1 MSRQSLREAH
11 QKIQE
16 LSWEPTFA
24 TPAKKYGTDYK
35 FSKAGKKDPLKQ
47 MLRSYFPMEEE
58 KDNRVYGAQDGA
70 IRGNMFRQ
78 VQERW
83 MEWQKL
89 FLSIIPFPEIS
100 AARAM
105 PLLFSTV
112 PNQELHN
119 GQAIQMIDEVR
130 HSTIQQNL
138 KRLYMNNYIDPAG
151 FNSSLRNFHN
161 DYCGTI
167 GRQFGEGFITGDALT
182 AASIYLTIVAETAF
196 TNTLFVAMPAEAA
209 ANGDVL
215 LPTVFHSVQSDE
227 SRHISNGYAT
237 LLMALQDE
245 DNREL
250 LERDLR
256 YAFWNNHAVVD
267 AAIGTF
273 IEYGTKD
280 RRKDRESYAEMWRR
294 WIYDDY
300 YRSYLMPLEKYG
312 LTVPHEEVEEAWNRI
327 WNKGYVHEVA
337 QFFATGWLVNYW
349 RIDPMTDE
357 DFEWFEY
364 KYPGWYAKY
373 GEWWENYNR
382 LATPNGHHP
391 IAVEAALGNIDYQY
405 PHRCWTCMV
414 PCLIRQD
421 TVHDKVDG
429 QWRTYCSETCHW
441 TDKYAFRPN
450 YNGRETPNM
459 GQLSGHREWETLYHN
474 WELSDIVVDMGI
486 VRDDGKTLTPQPHL
500 DLDADKMW
508 TVDHLRGLPFPSPN
522 VSLNEMS
529 DEEREEHMALY
540 KQGGPGGRH
549 AAAAAG

>member
-1 MSRQSLREAH
+1 MSRQSVAKAH

-16 LSWEPTFA
+16 LAWEPQYHE
-24 TPAKKYGTDYK
+24 PVSQYGTDYT
-35 FSKAGKKDPLKQ
+35 FRKAQKKDPLKQ
-47 MLRSYFPMEEE
+47 VLRSYFPMQEE
-58 KDNRVYGAQDGA
+58 KDHRVYGAQDGA

-83 MEWQKL
+83 LEWQKL
-89 FLSIIPFPEIS
+89 FLSIIPLPEIS

-105 PLLFSTV
+105 PLLFRTV
-112 PNQELHN
+112 PNPELHN

-151 FNSSLRNFHN
+151 FNSSLRNFQN

-167 GRQFGEGFITGDALT
+167 GRQFAEGFITGDAIT

-209 ANGDVL
+209 ANGDYL

-237 LLMALQDE
+237 LLMALADE
-245 DNREL
+245 GNHQL
-250 LERDLR
+250 LQRDLR
-256 YAFWNNHAVVD
+256 YAWWNNHRVVD

-300 YRSYLMPLEKYG
+300 YRSYLVPLEKYG
-312 LTVPHEEVEEAWNRI
+312 LVIPHDLIEEAWNQI

-337 QFFATGWLVNYW
+337 QFFATGWLANYW
-349 RIDPMTDE
+349 RIDPMTDK

-364 KYPGWYAKY
+364 KYPGWYDRY
-373 GEWWENYNR
+373 GKWWENYNR

-391 IAVEAALGNIDYQY
+391 IVAENVDYVY

-414 PCLIRQD
+414 PCLVRED
-421 TVHDKVDG
+421 MVMAEVDG
-429 QWRTYCSETCHW
+429 VVRTYCHEECRW
-441 TDKYAFRPN
+441 TDVTAFRPT
-450 YNGRETPNM
+450 YHGPRDPEHGPA
-459 GQLSGHREWETLYHN
+459 HRA
-474 WELSDIVVDMGI
+474 
-486 VRDDGKTLTPQPHL
+486 P
-500 DLDADKMW
+500 
-508 TVDHLRGLPFPSPN
+508 
-522 VSLNEMS
+522 
-529 DEEREEHMALY
+529 
-540 KQGGPGGRH
+540 
-549 AAAAAG
+549 